1 LGIEED
7 SGGRRR
13 GAASELGVSL
23 REAMA
28 GRLKRGEVIDFIL
41 VLVEL
46 MKSEK

>member
-23 REAMA
+23 RKAMA
-28 GRLKRGEVIDFIL
+28 GRLKRGGEVIDFIL
-41 VLVEL
+41 VEP